1 MRKRMKKTNSVTG
14 MDSKKILS
22 EINQLK
28 MFAELIINKA
38 TMLEQGL
45 SNVVLDKPTRKGLSE
60 SHIKNVLGN
69 REKRRL
75 Q

>member
-1 MRKRMKKTNSVTG
+1 MTQA
-14 MDSKKILS
+14 KIRS

-45 SNVVLDKPTRKGLSE
+45 SIVVTGKPARKGKALPDAE
-60 SHIKNVLGN
+60 RAKILAKN
-69 REKRRL
+69 ERRRTGK
-75 Q
+75 

>member
-1 MRKRMKKTNSVTG
+1 MTQA
-14 MDSKKILS
+14 KILS

-45 SNVVLDKPTRKGLSE
+45 SFVVTDKPARKG
-60 SHIKNVLGN
+60 KVLPDAE
-69 REKRRL
+69 RAKILAKAERRRTAK
-75 Q
+75 

>member
-1 MRKRMKKTNSVTG
+1 MTRA
-14 MDSKKILS
+14 KILS

-45 SNVVLDKPTRKGLSE
+45 SFVVTDKPARKGKAFPDSEKAKILLKAERRRTRK
-60 SHIKNVLGN
+60 
-69 REKRRL
+69 
-75 Q
+75 

>member
-1 MRKRMKKTNSVTG
+1 MNQA
-14 MDSKKILS
+14 KILS

-45 SNVVLDKPTRKGLSE
+45 SNVVLDKPARKGLSDSE
-60 SHIKNVLGN
+60 ILKLKVKQ
-69 REKRRL
+69 EKRRTRK
-75 Q
+75 